1 LTLQDHVRSHT
12 ATLLR
17 RLAFQVRQAINRTDE
32 DAVHDL
38 RVSIRRLRECLRTFK
53 QLYPAKG
60 RKKVRR
66 ELRKLMK
73 SAERVRSD
81 DIALRLLEKAGLTET
96 ASEVQQIRDRRA
108 QHRSTLNEELKLLA
122 SRPYTRSWRD
132 ALGL

>member
-1 LTLQDHVRSHT
+1 MTLRDHVRSHT

-17 RLAFQVRQAINRTDE
+17 RLAYQVRQAMVRNDE

-73 SAERVRSD
+73 SAERVRSG
-81 DIALRLLEKAGLTET
+81 DIALGLLEKAGLTET

-108 QHRSTLNEELKLLA
+108 QDRSALHDELKSLA

>member
-1 LTLQDHVRSHT
+1 MTLQDHVRSHT